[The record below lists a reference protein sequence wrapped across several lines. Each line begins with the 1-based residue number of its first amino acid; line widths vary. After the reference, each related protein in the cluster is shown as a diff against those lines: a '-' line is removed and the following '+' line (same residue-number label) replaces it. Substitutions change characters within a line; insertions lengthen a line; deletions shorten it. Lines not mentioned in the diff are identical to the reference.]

1 MAQLMACSL
10 DGPMLPLRLLS
21 VLLLLLLQL
30 LVCAPASLGVDV
42 LLFFRAGRS
51 S

>member
-10 DGPMLPLRLLS
+10 AGPMLPLQLLS

-30 LVCAPASLGVDV
+30 LVCAPASLA
-42 LLFFRAGRS
+42 LIS
-51 S
+51 